1 MDEILRTTLD
11 KVVKLCDQRPDFG
24 AGLGIPTAP
33 ATIPLS
39 SELEEYL
46 TEVGE
51 DVCTIRDVL
60 QIQQDID
67 PEIKYDF
74 VDDRRTR
81 DRLII
86 DNLQM
91 ESKALSTR
99 IPEDDR
105 FPLFCV
111 YAFYQVENLLN
122 YFYQRKYPDLDSLK
136 EMLLENTKSEKEGFR
151 YSERTGR
158 PVESVSDIESHY
170 LVNAFCNSRT
180 PPLGTNFKIR
190 LSGLRRVRNAFSH
203 RFFEVDPG
211 WDRAMESDK
220 WLDNFIRYNTSITIR
235 KDLKQLADL
244 IAQDLLSA
252 GTPHDVSG
260 VISSMLVSTCYVRY
274 DGKTPEELPKR
285 FWEEVKGYKTGD
297 RLPLTISDG
306 KIIAVK
312 QPHFPLK

>member
-24 AGLGIPTAP
+24 AELRRRLGIPTTP

-74 VDDRRTR
+74 VKDHRTR

-91 ESKALSTR
+91 ESKVLSTR

-122 YFYQRKYPDLDSLK
+122 YFFQRRYPDLDSLE
-136 EMLLENTKSEKEGFR
+136 EMLRENTRSEKKDFR
-151 YSERTGR
+151 YSERAGR
-158 PVESVSDIESHY
+158 TVMAVSDIESHY
-170 LVNAFCNSRT
+170 LVNAFCNSKT
-180 PPLGTNFKIR
+180 PPLDMYFKIR
-190 LSGLRRVRNAFSH
+190 LSSLRKVRNVFSH
-203 RFFEVDPG
+203 RFFEIDPG
-211 WDRAMESDK
+211 WDKARESDK
-220 WLDNFIRYNTSITIR
+220 WLDKFIRKNTFITIR

-244 IAQDLLSA
+244 IAQDLASA
-252 GTPHDVSG
+252 GTQRDVSG
-260 VISSMLVSTCYVRY
+260 VISSMPASSCYVRY
-274 DGKTPEELPKR
+274 DGKAAEELPKR
-285 FWEEVKGYKTGD
+285 FWEDVKGHKTGD
-297 RLPLTISDG
+297 RLTLTISDG

-312 QPHFPLK
+312 